1 MNLQIVMSMFHRVP
15 SVIAPFPI
23 EKMTVRTTRKDDRR
37 KVVLS
42 LLAKHGYTK
51 QTIFCKIC
59 ESIGEQSTIR
69 KDIQAMVKVGLILSD
84 TRIHNHHFLEVAP

>member
-1 MNLQIVMSMFHRVP
+1 MNLQIVMAMFHRVP
-15 SVIAPFPI
+15 SVIPAMPV
-23 EKMTVRTTRKDDRR
+23 EKITSSTVKKDARR
-37 KVVLS
+37 KIVLS
-42 LLAKHGYTK
+42 LLAEIGYIK
-51 QTIFCKIC
+51 QTLFCKLC